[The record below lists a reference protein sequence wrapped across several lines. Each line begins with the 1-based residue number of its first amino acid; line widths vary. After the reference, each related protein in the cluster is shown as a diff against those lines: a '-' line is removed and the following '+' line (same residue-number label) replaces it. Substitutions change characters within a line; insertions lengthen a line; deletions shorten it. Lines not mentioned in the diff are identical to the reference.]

1 MSGEAAQ
8 AVQVAHLWC
17 RWVVFHQRGHFLMNY
32 PFSATIRDLHRLHR
46 CAGFPNSYTT
56 DFFAN
61 HRVLWL
67 LHPPVLLKLSHFP
80 AVFTQAIIPS
90 LIHILHIGSHTD
102 GALQGWMDDCLYFS
116 FLSRCPVPFHCT
128 SGAACITGWKMLSLL
143 KPTEE

>member
-1 MSGEAAQ
+1 M
-8 AVQVAHLWC
+8 VQTGSFPSVWPLPDELPLLCH
-17 RWVVFHQRGHFLMNY
+17 HQ
-32 PFSATIRDLHRLHR
+32 DLHRLHG

-67 LHPPVLLKLSHFP
+67 LHPPVLLKLFHFP
-80 AVFTQAIIPS
+80 SVFTQAIIPS

-128 SGAACITGWKMLSLL
+128 SGAACITGWKTLSLL

>member
-17 RWVVFHQRGHFLMNY
+17 RRVVFHQRGHFLMNY
-32 PFSATIRDLHRLHR
+32 PFSATIRISTGCTGVLVSLIHTQQISLLII
-46 CAGFPNSYTT
+46 
-56 DFFAN
+56 
-61 HRVLWL
+61 VLWL
-67 LHPPVLLKLSHFP
+67 LHPPVLLKLFHFP